1 MDLRAIKTFVTI
13 VRLGGFQHAADEL
26 RYAQSTV
33 TMQIQKLERDLG
45 VKLFERGRKF
55 RLTEAGRIFN
65 EQASYLVRNVDHLQI
80 TMNNIA
86 HGESGSLLLGAIEPT
101 ASFRLPTL
109 LASFM
114 TNHPNIQISIQIGN
128 THTLKE
134 LILKGEIDFAISSV
148 PETSSGLYFNPLFS
162 EQLALL
168 VPSINPLAIKP
179 EICIQDLKG
188 ERFLVTSRECVFR
201 KKLVTLLQKIGTSYS
216 TLEISSLAALKYY
229 VQANHG
235 IALVPA
241 ITVTPAPVGT
251 VVRVVQDLDL
261 DLAIGFLRS
270 SERITVGAA
279 EEKLAMFLQEKLC

>member
-1 MDLRAIKTFVTI
+1 MDLRAIKTFVAI

-26 RYAQSTV
+26 SYAQSTV

-65 EQASYLVRNVDHLQI
+65 EQASYIVRDVDHLQS
-80 TMNNIA
+80 TMNNIV
-86 HGESGSLLLGAIEPT
+86 HGESGSLLLGVIEPT
-101 ASFRLPTL
+101 ASFRLPAI

-114 TNHPNIQISIQIGN
+114 TNHPHIQISIQIGN

-134 LILKGEIDFAISSV
+134 LILKGEIDFAITSV

-168 VPSINPLAIKP
+168 VPSIHPLATKP

-188 ERFLVTSRECVFR
+188 ERFLVTARECVFR

-216 TLEISSLAALKYY
+216 TLEISSLTALKYY

-241 ITVTPAPVGT
+241 ITVTPAPAGT
-251 VVRVVQDLDL
+251 VVKVVQDLEL
-261 DLAIGFLRS
+261 DLGIGLLRS
-270 SERITVGAA
+270 SERITFGAA

>member
-26 RYAQSTV
+26 SYAQSTV

-65 EQASYLVRNVDHLQI
+65 EQASYIVRDVDHLQS
-80 TMNNIA
+80 TMNNIV

-101 ASFRLPTL
+101 ASFRLPAI

-114 TNHPNIQISIQIGN
+114 TNHPHIQISIQIGN

-162 EQLALL
+162 EQLVLL
-168 VPSINPLAIKP
+168 VPSIHPLAAKP
-179 EICIQDLKG
+179 EIYIQDLKG
-188 ERFLVTSRECVFR
+188 ERFLVTGRECVFR

-216 TLEISSLAALKYY
+216 TLEISSLTALKYY

-241 ITVTPAPVGT
+241 ITVTPAPAGT
-251 VVRVVQDLDL
+251 VVKVVQDLDL
-261 DLAIGFLRS
+261 DLGIGLLRS
-270 SERITVGAA
+270 SERVKFGAA
-279 EEKLAMFLQEKLC
+279 EKKLAMFLQEKLG

>member
-1 MDLRAIKTFVTI
+1 MDLRAIKTFVAI

-26 RYAQSTV
+26 SYAQSTV

-65 EQASYLVRNVDHLQI
+65 EQASYIVRDVDHLQS
-80 TMNNIA
+80 TMNNIV
-86 HGESGSLLLGAIEPT
+86 HGESGSLLLGVIEPT
-101 ASFRLPTL
+101 ASFRLPAI

-114 TNHPNIQISIQIGN
+114 TNHPHIQISIQIGN

-134 LILKGEIDFAISSV
+134 LILKGEIDFAITSV

-168 VPSINPLAIKP
+168 VPSIHPLATKP
-179 EICIQDLKG
+179 EICTQDLKG
-188 ERFLVTSRECVFR
+188 ERFLVTARECVFR

-216 TLEISSLAALKYY
+216 TLEISSLTALKYY

-251 VVRVVQDLDL
+251 VVKVVQDLEL
-261 DLAIGFLRS
+261 DLGIGLLRS
-270 SERITVGAA
+270 SERITFGAA

>member
-1 MDLRAIKTFVTI
+1 MDLRGIKTFVTI

-26 RYAQSTV
+26 SYAQSTV

-65 EQASYLVRNVDHLQI
+65 EQASYIVRDVDHLQS
-80 TMNNIA
+80 TMNNIV

-101 ASFRLPTL
+101 ASFRLPTI

-114 TNHPNIQISIQIGN
+114 KNHPHIQISIQIGN

-134 LILKGEIDFAISSV
+134 LILKSEIDFAISSV
-148 PETSSGLYFNPLFS
+148 PETSLGLYFNPLFS

-168 VPSINPLAIKP
+168 VPSIHPLAAKP
-179 EICIQDLKG
+179 EIYIQDLKG
-188 ERFLVTSRECVFR
+188 ERFLVTGRECVFR

-216 TLEISSLAALKYY
+216 TLEISSLTALKYY

-241 ITVTPAPVGT
+241 ITVTPAPAGT
-251 VVRVVQDLDL
+251 VVKVVQDLDL
-261 DLAIGFLRS
+261 DLGIGLLRS
-270 SERITVGAA
+270 SERVKFGAA
-279 EEKLAMFLQEKLC
+279 EEKLVMFLQEKLG